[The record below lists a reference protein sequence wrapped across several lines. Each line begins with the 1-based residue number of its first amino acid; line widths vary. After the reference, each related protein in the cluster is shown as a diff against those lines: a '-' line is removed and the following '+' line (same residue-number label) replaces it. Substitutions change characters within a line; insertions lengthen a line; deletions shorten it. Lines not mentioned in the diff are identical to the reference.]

1 MDVFSIIYFCIVYF
15 ANEISKWGKNF
26 KYWFFLFASFVAADV
41 AAMFTTGIVPLETI
55 YVSLKSH
62 KLDIVVFNLIWLLV
76 VYVPHASSF
85 ISTQFFI
92 LILDCW
98 CGPLYS
104 KFVIFSIFHYYII
117 ILILVPQLFA
127 VFLQVIFISFFLF
140 LWIFF
145 LIGN

>member
-1 MDVFSIIYFCIVYF
+1 MDAFSIIYFCIVYF
-15 ANEISKWGKNF
+15 ANAISKWGKNL
-26 KYWFFLFASFVAADV
+26 KYCFFYLHYLRHV
-41 AAMFTTGIVPLETI
+41 TTDIVPLETI

-62 KLDIVVFNLIWLLV
+62 KLDIVVFNLVWLLV

>member
-1 MDVFSIIYFCIVYF
+1 MDVFSIIYFFIVYF

-26 KYWFFLFASFVAADV
+26 KYWFFFICIICGCRCGSHVYDWYSFFRDY
-41 AAMFTTGIVPLETI
+41 I
-55 YVSLKSH
+55 YISLKSH

-92 LILDCW
+92 LILDGW

-104 KFVIFSIFHYYII
+104 KFIIFSVFYYYII

-127 VFLQVIFISFFLF
+127 VFL
-140 LWIFF
+140 
-145 LIGN
+145 

>member
-1 MDVFSIIYFCIVYF
+1 MFLALSTFLLFILLMKSVNEVKILNIDFFS
-15 ANEISKWGKNF
+15 
-26 KYWFFLFASFVAADV
+26 FASFADADV
-41 AAMFTTGIVPLETI
+41 AAMFTTDIVPLETI
-55 YVSLKSH
+55 YISLKSH

-92 LILDCW
+92 LILDGW

-104 KFVIFSIFHYYII
+104 KFIIFSVFYYYII

-127 VFLQVIFISFFLF
+127 VFL
-140 LWIFF
+140 
-145 LIGN
+145 

>member
-1 MDVFSIIYFCIVYF
+1 MDAFSIIYFCIVYF
-15 ANEISKWGKNF
+15 ANAISKWGKNL
-26 KYWFFLFASFVAADV
+26 KYCFFICIICGCRCGSHV
-41 AAMFTTGIVPLETI
+41 TTDIVPLETI

-62 KLDIVVFNLIWLLV
+62 KLDIVVFNLVWLLV

>member
-1 MDVFSIIYFCIVYF
+1 MFLALSTFLLFILLMKSVNEVKILNIDFFS
-15 ANEISKWGKNF
+15 
-26 KYWFFLFASFVAADV
+26 FASFADADV
-41 AAMFTTGIVPLETI
+41 AAMFTTDIVPLETI
-55 YVSLKSH
+55 YISLKSH

-127 VFLQVIFISFFLF
+127 VFLQVIFISSFLF